1 MIYNNNKNKMNMKK
15 ANVYELN
22 QIFTKLK
29 EFGDT
34 KFKYSILKNL
44 NTLKLQVSIL
54 SELEESFKSGIS
66 GFDEARNN
74 LIIEIG
80 KRKDDGTVFID
91 VQDEEMLEKFN
102 KRFEKLVEEHKE
114 ALDEYN
120 KKIQEFQEIL
130 EEEVEEELNFR
141 KIDLDSCPDSGIT
154 AEELEKLIEF
164 DIIIE

>member
-1 MIYNNNKNKMNMKK
+1 MNMKK

-34 KFKYSILKNL
+34 KFKYSVLKNI
-44 NTLKLQVSIL
+44 NTLKSQVSAL
-54 SELEESFKSGIS
+54 TELEESFKAGIS
-66 GFDEARNN
+66 EFDGARNN

-91 VQDEEMLEKFN
+91 VQDEEMVEEFN
-102 KRFEKLVEEHKE
+102 KRFGELIEEHKD

-120 KKIQEFQEIL
+120 KKMQEFQEIL
-130 EEEVEEELNFR
+130 EEDVEEELTFR
-141 KIDLDSCPDSGIT
+141 KIDIDSCPDSGIT
-154 AEELEKLIEF
+154 AEELEKLIDF